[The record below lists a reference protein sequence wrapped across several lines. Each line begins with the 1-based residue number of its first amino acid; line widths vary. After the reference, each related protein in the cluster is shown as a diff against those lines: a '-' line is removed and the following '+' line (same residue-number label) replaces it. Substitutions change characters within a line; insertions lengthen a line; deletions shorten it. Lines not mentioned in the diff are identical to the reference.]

1 MPRTTRNTKIV
12 ATVGPASSSPDMIQ
26 KLIKAGV
33 DIFRL
38 NFSHGD
44 NSQKL
49 ELIRVIRQVSEKVGR
64 QVGILGDLQGP
75 KIRTG
80 KMVGDGMQLVKG
92 QEVVITTDDVLGADG
107 IIPTIYRSLPYDVH
121 PKSRILLDDGLMELK
136 VVAVEGERVR
146 CQVVAGGLLKNNKG
160 INLPGVNVSA
170 PCLTEK
176 DLIDLDFA
184 LEAGVDF
191 IALSFVRT
199 AEDIEQI
206 KQVITAKGKDTPVV
220 AKIEKPEALRNFKK
234 ILEVTDAVMV
244 ARGDLGV
251 EIEPEKVPIHQK
263 KIIQA
268 CNKAGKPVITAT
280 QMLDS
285 MIRHPRPT
293 RAETSDVANA
303 IIDGTDAIMLS
314 AETASGDFPIE
325 SVETMVRI
333 AKDVE
338 SADLYAVGGLGRTVT
353 TPAQAVAESSCRTAA
368 MLNAKAIVVFTRSG
382 GTAALISTFRPSTPI
397 IAFTASPEIHRR
409 LSIYWGVHCTEVGIM
424 ENTDQQIQEV
434 EKKLL
439 ATGFHISDTVVI
451 TMGIPIETRG
461 STNLMKVHKLGTHG
475 FYEVF
480 EEHT

>member
-1 MPRTTRNTKIV
+1 MPKVSRKTKIV
-12 ATVGPASSSPDMIQ
+12 ATVGPVSSSPEMIQ
-26 KLIKAGV
+26 KLMLAGA

-38 NFSHGD
+38 NFSHGE

-49 ELIRVIRQVSEKVGR
+49 ELIKIIRNVSEKLGR
-64 QVGILGDLQGP
+64 QAGILGDLQGP

-80 KMVGDGMQLVKG
+80 KMAGEGMLLTKG
-92 QEVVITTDDVLGADG
+92 QEVVITTDNVLGADG
-107 IIPTIYRSLPYDVH
+107 VIPTIYQSLPHDVH
-121 PKSRILLDDGLMELK
+121 PGSRILLDDGLLELK
-136 VVAVEGERVR
+136 VVALDGERVR
-146 CQVVAGGLLKNNKG
+146 CLVIAGGLLKNNKG

-184 LEAGVDF
+184 LDAGVDF

-199 AEDIEQI
+199 AEDIEII
-206 KQVITAKGKDTPVV
+206 KKIISTKGKDTPVI

-251 EIEPEKVPIHQK
+251 EIEPEKVPMYQK

-285 MIRHPRPT
+285 MIRNPRPT

-338 SADLYAVGGLGRTVT
+338 SADLRSGADGNYMAVT
-353 TPAQAVAESSCRTAA
+353 TTSQAVAEASCRTAA
-368 MLNAKAIVVFTRSG
+368 TLKAKAIAVFTRSG
-382 GTAALISTFRPSTPI
+382 STAALISAFRPAIPI
-397 IAFTASPEIHRR
+397 IAFTASVEIRRR
-409 LSIYWGVHCTEVGIM
+409 LSIYWGVHCTDVGIM
-424 ENTDQQIQEV
+424 ENTDQQISEV
-434 EKKLL
+434 EKKML
-439 ATGFHISDTVVI
+439 ATGFRNGDQVVI
-451 TMGIPIETRG
+451 TMGLIETRG
-461 STNLMKVHKLGTHG
+461 STNLMNVHKLGTHG
-475 FYEVF
+475 CYEVF
-480 EEHT
+480 EE

>member
-1 MPRTTRNTKIV
+1 MSRSTRKTKIV
-12 ATVGPASSSPDMIQ
+12 ATVGPVSSSPEMIQ
-26 KLIKAGV
+26 RLMKAGV

-38 NFSHGD
+38 NFSHGE

-49 ELIRVIRQVSEKVGR
+49 ELIRIIRQVSEKLGH
-64 QVGILGDLQGP
+64 QAGILGDLQGP

-80 KMVGDGMQLVKG
+80 KMAGDGMLLTKG
-92 QEVVITTDDVLGADG
+92 QEVVITTDDVLGGEG
-107 IIPTIYRSLPYDVH
+107 IIPTIYRSLPHDVH
-121 PKSRILLDDGLMELK
+121 PGSRILLDDGLLELK
-136 VVAVEGERVR
+136 VVAHEGELVR
-146 CQVVAGGLLKNNKG
+146 CLVVTGGLLKNNKG

-206 KQVITAKGKDTPVV
+206 KQLIAAKGKDTPVV

-234 ILEVTDAVMV
+234 ILEATDAVMV

-251 EIEPEKVPIHQK
+251 EIEPEKVPIYQK

-268 CNKAGKPVITAT
+268 CNRAGKPVITAT

-285 MIRHPRPT
+285 MIRNPRPT

-314 AETASGDFPIE
+314 AETASGDYPIE

-338 SADLYAVGGLGRTVT
+338 SADLHVVAGHLDAVT
-353 TPAQAVAESSCRTAA
+353 TTAQAVAESSCRTAA
-368 MLNAKAIVVFTRSG
+368 TLKAKAIVVFTRSG
-382 GTAALISTFRPSTPI
+382 STASLIAAFRPSTPI
-397 IAFTASPEIHRR
+397 IAFTASPEIRRR
-409 LSIYWGVHCTEVGIM
+409 LSIFWGVHCTEVGIM
-424 ENTDQQIQEV
+424 EHTDQQIFEV

-439 ATGFHISDTVVI
+439 ATGFRNGDLIVI
-451 TMGIPIETRG
+451 TMGILETRG

-480 EEHT
+480 

>member
-1 MPRTTRNTKIV
+1 MPKVSRKTKIV
-12 ATVGPASSSPDMIQ
+12 ATVGPVSSSPAMIQ
-26 KLIKAGV
+26 KLMQAGV

-38 NFSHGD
+38 NFSHGE

-49 ELIRVIRQVSEKVGR
+49 ELINIIRSVSDKLGR
-64 QVGILGDLQGP
+64 QAGILGDLQGP

-80 KMVGDGMQLVKG
+80 KMAGDGMLLIKG
-92 QEVVITTDDVLGADG
+92 QEVVITTDKVLGCDG
-107 IIPTIYRSLPYDVH
+107 VIPTIYKSLPHDVH
-121 PKSRILLDDGLMELK
+121 PGSRILLDDGLLELK
-136 VVAVEGERVR
+136 VVALEGERVR
-146 CQVVAGGLLKNNKG
+146 CLVVAGGLLKNNKG
-160 INLPGVNVSA
+160 INLPGVDVSA

-199 AEDIEQI
+199 AGDIEEI
-206 KQVITAKGKDTPVV
+206 KRIITAKGKDTPVV

-234 ILEVTDAVMV
+234 ILEATDAVMV

-251 EIEPEKVPIHQK
+251 EIEPEKVPLYQK

-285 MIRHPRPT
+285 MIRNPRPT

-338 SADLYAVGGLGRTVT
+338 NADLHVAVSEHFNAVT
-353 TPAQAVAESSCRTAA
+353 TTEQAVAEASCRTATI
-368 MLNAKAIVVFTRSG
+368 LKAKAIAVFTRSG
-382 GTAALISTFRPSTPI
+382 STAALLSAFRPLIPI
-397 IAFTASPEIHRR
+397 IAFTTSPKIRRR
-409 LSIYWGVHCTEVGIM
+409 LSIYWGVQCTEVGIM
-424 ENTDQQIQEV
+424 ENTDQQIAEV
-434 EKKLL
+434 EKKML
-439 ATGFHISDTVVI
+439 ATGFRKGDLIVI
-451 TMGIPIETRG
+451 TMGLIETRG
-461 STNLMKVHKLGTHG
+461 STNLMKVHELGTYG

-480 EEHT
+480 EE

>member
-1 MPRTTRNTKIV
+1 MSKHMRKTKIV
-12 ATVGPASSSPDMIQ
+12 ATVGPVSSSPEMIR
-26 KLIKAGV
+26 KLMQAGV

-38 NFSHGD
+38 NFSHGE
-44 NSQKL
+44 NFQKQ
-49 ELIRVIRQVSEKVGR
+49 ELIDIIRNVSDKLGR
-64 QVGILGDLQGP
+64 QAGILGDLQGP

-80 KMVGDGMQLVKG
+80 KMAGDGMLLTKG
-92 QEVVITTDDVLGADG
+92 QEVVITTDNILGCDG
-107 IIPTIYRSLPYDVH
+107 VIPTIYQSLPHDVH
-121 PKSRILLDDGLMELK
+121 PGSRILLDDGLLELK
-136 VVAVEGERVR
+136 VIALDGERVR
-146 CQVVAGGLLKNNKG
+146 CQVIAGGLLKNNKG

-184 LEAGVDF
+184 LDAGVDF

-199 AEDIEQI
+199 AEDIHEI
-206 KQVITAKGKDTPVV
+206 KRLIAAKGKDTPVV
-220 AKIEKPEALRNFKK
+220 AKIEKPEALRNFKQ
-234 ILEVTDAVMV
+234 ILEATDAVMV

-251 EIEPEKVPIHQK
+251 EIEPEKVPIYQK

-285 MIRHPRPT
+285 MIRNPRPT

-338 SADLYAVGGLGRTVT
+338 NNGFLSGAGPNCQVSTV
-353 TPAQAVAESSCRTAA
+353 AQAVAESSCRTAA
-368 MLNAKAIVVFTRSG
+368 SLKAKAIAVFTRSG
-382 GTAALISTFRPSTPI
+382 STAALMSAFRPSTQI
-397 IAFTASPEIHRR
+397 IAFTASPEIRRR
-409 LSIYWGVHCTEVGIM
+409 LSIYWGVQCTEVGIM
-424 ENTDQQIQEV
+424 ENTDQQVYEV

-439 ATGFHISDTVVI
+439 ANGFHNGDQVVI
-451 TMGIPIETRG
+451 TMGLIETRG
-461 STNLMKVHKLGTHG
+461 STDMMKVHKLGTHG

-480 EEHT
+480 EE